1 VNRDNKLRVIYIG
14 SPELFS
20 KGASAIHIMKMCQA
34 MGKLGIDT
42 ELIIPSNRNRAEL
55 FEYYGVEPNFRLTP
69 FPYFKNSSVRNI
81 VHGLLGSLYTKL
93 FRRNKYDLVIT
104 RNIVYAYLSTTLFNI
119 PTVYD
124 AHHPLVKGGAS
135 LFNSFKD
142 SKYLIRFSTN
152 SKGLADIYLD
162 QGLPKEKLVVAHNG
176 VELERFQDAPSKRE
190 CREELGLMPDKKIVC
205 YAGNIYE
212 GRGVQKLID
221 VSLRLKDTLFL
232 IVGGLEEDVNRYRRI
247 AQEKGAQNFQL
258 AGFVPHKMV
267 PLYLLAADILVM
279 PYTTKMTIKGGT
291 KAGEFTSPIKLFEY
305 MAAVR
310 PIVATSISS
319 VKEVLEDGVNAVL
332 VEPDSADSLF
342 DGIVR
347 VIEDDGL
354 ANRIALNAGADIK
367 NYTWEKRAG
376 KLLGIE

>member
-1 VNRDNKLRVIYIG
+1 MNRDKKLRVLYIG

-55 FEYYGVEPNFRLTP
+55 LEYYGVESNFRLTL
-69 FPYFKNSSVRNI
+69 FPYFSNSSVRNI
-81 VHGLLGSLYTKL
+81 AHGVLGSLYTKL

-104 RNIVYAYLSTTLFNI
+104 RNIIYAYLSTTLFKI

-152 SKGLADIYLD
+152 SKGLADIYLNK
-162 QGLPKEKLVVAHNG
+162 GLPKEKLVVAHNG
-176 VELERFQDAPSKRE
+176 VELEKFQDTSTMKE
-190 CREELGLMPDKKIVC
+190 YREELGLPADKKIIC

-212 GRGVQKLID
+212 GRGVEKLID
-221 VSLRLKDTLFL
+221 VSLRLKNVLFL
-232 IVGGLEEDVNRYRRI
+232 IVGGLEEDVNRYKRI
-247 AQEKGAQNFQL
+247 VQEKGAHNFEL

-267 PLYLLAADILVM
+267 PPYLLASDILVM

-291 KAGEFTSPIKLFEY
+291 KAQEFTSPIKLFEY

-319 VKEVLEDGVNAVL
+319 VKEILEDGVNAVL

-342 DGIVR
+342 EGLLK
-347 VIEDDGL
+347 VIEDHDL
-354 ANRIALNAGADIK
+354 ADRIALNAGADIK
-367 NYTWEKRAG
+367 NYTWEERVK
-376 KLLGIE
+376 KLLGLE